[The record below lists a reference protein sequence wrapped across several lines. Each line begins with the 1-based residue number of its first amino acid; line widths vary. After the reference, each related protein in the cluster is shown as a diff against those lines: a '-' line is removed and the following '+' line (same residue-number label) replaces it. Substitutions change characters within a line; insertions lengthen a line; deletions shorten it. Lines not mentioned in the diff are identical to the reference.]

1 MFKSNHYI
9 CLMQIIK
16 VFIIDL
22 FKISSILIGLTLIMM
37 LFGYLVGAESTND
50 KTMDYFNNID
60 YAEQQQNETL

>member
-1 MFKSNHYI
+1 
-9 CLMQIIK
+9 MQLIK

-22 FKISSILIGLTLIMM
+22 LKISSILVGLTLLMM

-60 YAEQQQNETL
+60 YAEQTQF